1 MLPFRHGDQA
11 GIQGF
16 HMMRRNEHPQA
27 LIATH
32 QTPCQACFHKRGNY
46 PGDMVAK
53 NGGKI
58 ILKIFNLVG
67 IGVKLVISLE
77 SSETARILQKPN
89 QYNKMLFFS
98 SKMTEKLGGIQQIQ

>member
-67 IGVKLVISLE
+67 IGVKLVISLNL
-77 SSETARILQKPN
+77 RKPQEFYRN
-89 QYNKMLFFS
+89 QINTIKCCFFRRR
-98 SKMTEKLGGIQQIQ
+98 